1 MSSRRQGREIA
12 LQILYLLEWTKDM
25 EVESAF
31 RTVLEHFPPQSP
43 VDEETWNFARSLV
56 NTVMEHAVETDTDI
70 RKHAK
75 NWRLDRMSS
84 IDRNILRIGVAEI
97 LYCPDVPPKV
107 AINEAV
113 ELAKK
118 YGNSESCSFVNGIL
132 DGVLKGRRPA

>member
-12 LQILYLLEWTKDM
+12 LQILYQLEWTENM
-25 EVESAF
+25 EVDTAL
-31 RTVLEHFPPQSP
+31 RTVLEHFPPLSP

-56 NTVMEHAVETDTDI
+56 NAVMEHGEETDATI
-70 RKHAK
+70 KKHAR

-97 LYCPDVPPKV
+97 LYCPNVPPKV

-118 YGNSESCSFVNGIL
+118 YGNSESGSFVNGIL
-132 DGVLKGRRPA
+132 DGVLKRRRPA

>member
-12 LQILYLLEWTKDM
+12 LQILYQMEWAENAGVDLLLR
-25 EVESAF
+25 V
-31 RTVLEHFPPQSP
+31 VLEHFPPVSP
-43 VDEETWNFARSLV
+43 VDEETLNFARSLV
-56 NTVMEHAVETDTDI
+56 NAVIEHKEETDAAI
-70 RKHAK
+70 KKHAR

-84 IDRNILRIGVAEI
+84 IDRNILRLGVAEI
-97 LYCPDVPPKV
+97 LYFPEVPPKV

-118 YGNSESCSFVNGIL
+118 FGNSESSSFVNGIL